1 MEPQGTLRHRVAL
14 ELVRQPWERR
24 AAKTADN
31 SGGSET
37 RRSPQPSSPSGTLR
51 PDRLDVSSM
60 TATALAIQG
69 QRRRALESA
78 FSPAIATVPR
88 PGSHLRCATG
98 LHAGRRIVSILLRL
112 VNHIRIAA

>member
-37 RRSPQPSSPSGTLR
+37 RRSPQPFSPSGTLR

-69 QRRRALESA
+69 QRRRALEPA
-78 FSPAIATVPR
+78 FSSAIATEPR
-88 PGSHLRCATG
+88 PGSHCRGATVR
-98 LHAGRRIVSILLRL
+98 HCDRRTV
-112 VNHIRIAA
+112 